1 MTMTRFPRLLQLLV
15 VACSLCNSVFFPITA
30 VNAAASQWIRVNSA
44 HFSVLTDAGEKK
56 GHEVLVRFE
65 QMRAVFGQLL
75 LKTKLNMSQ
84 PLEIIA
90 LKSDGDYEK
99 ATSYTG
105 RGFFMPAEDRNY
117 IALNLSQDES
127 WRAVSHQFAHLMLD
141 YNYPPTQGWFDEGF
155 AEYFSSLRLDNKQM
169 EIGDDP
175 ELTAAWQEDLLGR
188 LIQKR
193 NPPKPFTELLSN
205 PVWLA
210 LPDLFSVRHDTSG
223 FQESTHHT
231 LFYAQSWIV
240 VHYLLNKNKLPET
253 GAYFDLVQNQKVPVE
268 QAIQR
273 AYGMTSMELDK
284 AVKDYF
290 HSLTPLFDA
299 QDAARSSTVISSKNS
314 VYLLPLPLGAG
325 DVGTSMHEI
334 PAGDALALL
343 AEMEM
348 RLPERREQALRDLS
362 SVISQPKTDNAIAH
376 RALGWDHFQ
385 RKEFSQAMEEL
396 QKAMAID
403 PKDPAVRYDLCL
415 VKYHSAQS
423 GGHQVRGLANMLQ
436 DLQLVIDWDPQ
447 FAEAYNMLAMARLD
461 GGGANS
467 ASAAER
473 QAIELGPRNVTYLL
487 NLAHIEE
494 AARKWDLAAALLEHL
509 KTNADTRIARAA
521 RKDLENLPTL
531 QKYGVLPQNS
541 EPSPAPE
548 DSTSA
553 TPLPESAR
561 KSGTPDQEN
570 LPDKKATNPP
580 AEPMPDK
587 RALRF
592 LKGTLISVSC
602 EKPAIAVLKI
612 SAGTKL
618 LQLRT
623 ENYKSLTLVG
633 AEEFS
638 CQWSDR
644 MVSVNYRAGGKTDG
658 DLVSVE
664 IQ

>member
-1 MTMTRFPRLLQLLV
+1 MSLLCTFLFLPASRLD
-15 VACSLCNSVFFPITA
+15 
-30 VNAAASQWIRVNSA
+30 ASEPQWIRVDSA
-44 HFSVLTDAGEKK
+44 HFTVLTDAGEKK

-75 LKTKLNMSQ
+75 LKSKLNMPQ

-90 LKSDGDYEK
+90 LKSDGEYEK
-99 ATSYTG
+99 VAANPG
-105 RGFFMPAEDRNY
+105 RGLFLPAEDRNY
-117 IALNLSQDES
+117 IVLNLGQDDS
-127 WRAVSHQFAHLMLD
+127 WRSVLHQFAHLMLD
-141 YNYPPTQGWFDEGF
+141 YNYPSTQGWFDEGF
-155 AEYFSSLRLDNKQM
+155 AEYFSSLRLDSKQM

-188 LIQKR
+188 LTQKR

-210 LPDLFSVRHDTSG
+210 LPDLFTMRHNTSG

-253 GAYFDLVQNQKVPVE
+253 GAYFDLVQNQKIPAE

-273 AYGMTSMELDK
+273 AYGMTSVEFDK

-290 HSLTPLFDA
+290 HSLTPLFEA
-299 QDAARSSTVISSKNS
+299 QDSARQSTVISSKNS

-325 DVGTSMHEI
+325 DVGTSMHQVSNAD
-334 PAGDALALL
+334 AGALL
-343 AEMEM
+343 AETEV
-348 RLPERREQALRDLS
+348 RFPERREQALTNLS
-362 SVISQPKTDNAIAH
+362 SVISQAKTDNSIAH
-376 RALGWDHFQ
+376 RALAWDHFQ
-385 RKEFSQAMEEL
+385 RKEFNQAMEEL
-396 QKAMAID
+396 QKAMEID

-415 VKYHSAQS
+415 VKYHAAQS

-436 DLQLVIDWDPQ
+436 DLQLVIDWNPQ

-467 ASAAER
+467 ALAAER
-473 QAIELGPRNVTYLL
+473 QAIELSPRNSTYLL

-494 AARKWDLAAALLEHL
+494 AAKKWDLAAALLERL
-509 KTNADTRIARAA
+509 KSNPEIKIARAA

-531 QKYGVLPQNS
+531 QKYGVLPQDS
-541 EPSPAPE
+541 EPSATPE
-548 DSTSA
+548 ATTSA
-553 TPLPESAR
+553 TPLSETPR
-561 KSGTPDQEN
+561 KSGNADQEN
-570 LPDKKATNPP
+570 LPVERAANPTP
-580 AEPMPDK
+580 REPLPDK
-587 RALRF
+587 RPLRF

-612 SAGTKL
+612 STGTKL
-618 LQLRT
+618 LRLRT

-638 CQWSDR
+638 CQWIDR
-644 MVSVNYRAGGKTDG
+644 MVSVNYRAGGRADG